1 MAKAT
6 TTTYLEIESIGAD
19 KLVSTMAGLQKSM
32 NFVAGMLKDLNKGLG
47 ISSQKA
53 KDGAA
58 AIDAQ
63 GKAAT
68 EAAQSLNQLK
78 VAMAAHNVAIEEI
91 SGSVAKMGK
100 ANEEAKKKGIDWT
113 QLKSKLDLA
122 KHAYSAVKAEL
133 TGLFNE
139 AMRLASAWE
148 VQEQAELKLQAAL
161 KTGGMAQSFE
171 DIKNWASAVQN
182 ATTYGDEFVL
192 TLASQA
198 AKFAGSE
205 SQTKRAT
212 QATLDW
218 ASATGGDATQGLQ
231 AIGRAVAGN
240 ADGLKNLGIYLSDN
254 EQAWLKDA
262 KEAERLEFVLQ
273 KLEGSYKGF
282 SEALATTPTGILTQC
297 QNILGDID
305 EQVGRLVSPALYAGL
320 SVVKDYLTG
329 QLDEVNAITG
339 SAENLKSVQN
349 DILGG
354 LYTAGAV
361 IIDIKTGLQI
371 GFEGLNVAFGK
382 VFEAV
387 YTLTKPMAMVY
398 DAMAKLPGLA
408 DETRYS
414 LQAQAETL
422 RGYYKESGRI
432 ADDALKKIDTI
443 KKEGQKA
450 KDSLANVM
458 LGARDKYSAATEARG
473 QAAGLGGGGLDAEF
487 VKELKDYEAKV
498 KALEDEKARL
508 KAQARAAAT
517 ARYAAKAQKEQE
529 AADPLDAEMTA
540 YLNFEQNMLATQAD
554 FAAKRKALEDSVLI
568 DYETKLSYKKELD
581 TQEQEQLR
589 QLKLDYARATGDEIT
604 ILEDKYRQDRLAKE
618 KEAEAQLK
626 AEQKATMEKLA
637 ENLKK
642 VTDLGVDMLTS
653 WIEGTG
659 DWRSQLYDA
668 MKSFSTNLMKNA
680 ISSII
685 NQALVNQAEAQGS
698 QAGIPIV
705 GPILALAAGAT
716 MFAVTMALKSKLKPA
731 EVKYAS
737 GGYISAGMVRGGAWG
752 RDSVPALLEPG
763 ERVLSKKETEAYDSQ
778 QNRAV
783 VQNITVNISGQ
794 LSTPAQITDTV
805 RRVLVPELKAAA
817 RAGYAI

>member
-32 NFVAGMLKDLNKGLG
+32 NFVAGQLKDLNKGLG
-47 ISSQKA
+47 TSSSKA
-53 KDGAA
+53 KEGAA

-68 EAAQSLNQLK
+68 EAVQSLTQLR
-78 VAMAAHNVAIEEI
+78 VAMAAQNSAIADITANVNKLA
-91 SGSVAKMGK
+91 K
-100 ANEEAKKKGIDWT
+100 ANDDAKKKGMDWT
-113 QLKSKLDLA
+113 ALKSKIDLA
-122 KHAYSAVKAEL
+122 AQAFNLVKNSVM
-133 TGLFNE
+133 GLGQE
-139 AMRLASAWE
+139 ALKMAQAWQ
-148 VQEQAELKLQAAL
+148 VQEQAENKLQAAL
-161 KTGGMAQSFE
+161 ERNMIGGSIDGYKEWAKT
-171 DIKNWASAVQN
+171 VQA
-182 ATTYGDEFVL
+182 ATVYGDEYTL
-192 TLASQA
+192 TLAAQA
-198 AKFAGSE
+198 ARFARTDE
-205 SQTKRAT
+205 DTKRAT
-212 QATLDW
+212 QAALDY
-218 ASATGGDATQGLQ
+218 ASATGGDATTALN
-231 AIGRAVAGN
+231 AMGRALSGN
-240 ADGLKNLGIYLSDN
+240 ARSLQTLGIYLDDT
-254 EQAWLKDA
+254 EQKRYR
-262 KEAERLEFVLQ
+262 EATQAEKMAFLLA
-273 KLEGSYKGF
+273 KLEAQYGGF
-282 SEALATTPTGILTQC
+282 AEALATTPTAALTQA
-297 QNILGDID
+297 QNLLGDIY
-305 EQVGRLVSPALYAGL
+305 EEVGKLVSPALYAGL
-320 SVVKDYLTG
+320 SVVKDILAE
-329 QLDEVNAITG
+329 QLDALGLITG
-339 SAENLKSVQN
+339 DAKTLKSVQ
-349 DILGG
+349 DAIIGG
-354 LYTAGAV
+354 LGAAMATL
-361 IIDIKTGLQI
+361 IDIKTLLVVIKNAAEAAVGVFLAAMTSGLKPI
-371 GFEGLNVAFGK
+371 G
-382 VFEAV
+382 EAV
-387 YTLTKPMAMVY
+387 QLL
-398 DAMAKLPGLA
+398 AKLPGLGDSA
-408 DETRYS
+408 RATFKS
-414 LQAQAETL
+414 LGEAIAMPFDASVAGIKEDVKEAKKAIAEGEKLKDKLWAGIEAGAQ
-422 RGYYKESGRI
+422 
-432 ADDALKKIDTI
+432 
-443 KKEGQKA
+443 
-450 KDSLANVM
+450 
-458 LGARDKYSAATEARG
+458 KYRE
-473 QAAGLGGGGLDAEF
+473 AAGKRIGPSGQGEAPDLGSTSKKGANEDLGEGL
-487 VKELKDYEAKV
+487 
-498 KALEDEKARL
+498 
-508 KAQARAAAT
+508 T
-517 ARYAAKAQKEQE
+517 IS
-529 AADPLDAEMTA
+529 LDRE
-540 YLNFEQNMLATQAD
+540 TQALID
-554 FAAKRKALEDSVLI
+554 YQNQEYNVLAEFAAKRKALEDSVLI

-589 QLKLDYARATGDEIT
+589 QLKLDYARATGDELT

-705 GPILALAAGAT
+705 GPILALTAGAT

-731 EVKYAS
+731 EVKYAQ

-783 VQNITVNISGQ
+783 IQNITVNISGQ

>member
-6 TTTYLEIESIGAD
+6 TTTYLEIESIGTD
-19 KLVSTMAGLQKSM
+19 KLITTMAGLQKSM

-47 ISSQKA
+47 ISSSKA
-53 KDGAA
+53 KEGAE

-63 GKAAT
+63 AKAAT
-68 EAAQSLNQLK
+68 EAAQSLTQLR
-78 VAMAAHNVAIEEI
+78 VAMAAQNTAIADI
-91 SGSVAKMGK
+91 TASVGKMAK
-100 ANEEAKKKGIDWT
+100 ANEDAKKKGIDWT
-113 QLKSKLDLA
+113 QLKSKVDLA
-122 KHAYSAVKAEL
+122 KQAYSAIKAEL

-139 AMRLASAWE
+139 AMRLAQAWE

-161 KTGGMAQSFE
+161 KTGGMEQSFE
-171 DIKNWASAVQN
+171 DFKQWAGAVQS

-198 AKFAGSE
+198 ARFAGNE
-205 SQTKRAT
+205 AQTKRAT
-212 QATLDW
+212 QAALDW
-218 ASATGGDATQGLQ
+218 ASATGRDATQ
-231 AIGRAVAGN
+231 AIKALSGAVNGQ
-240 ADGLKNLGIYLSDN
+240 ADGLKELGIYLTDT
-254 EQAWLKDA
+254 EQDWLKNA

-339 SAENLKSVQN
+339 SAENLKSVQD

-361 IIDIKTGLQI
+361 VIDIKTGLQI
-371 GFEGLNVAFGK
+371 GFQALNIAFNKLMEGIFALG
-382 VFEAV
+382 
-387 YTLTKPMAMVY
+387 KPMAALY
-398 DAMAKLPGLA
+398 DTMAKLPGLA
-408 DETRYS
+408 DSTRFA
-414 LQAQAETL
+414 LQAGAETL
-422 RGYYKESGRI
+422 RGYSKQAGFNADEAKE
-432 ADDALKKIDTI
+432 KI
-443 KKEGQKA
+443 KELQKEGQKA
-450 KDSLANVM
+450 KDSLANLM
-458 LGARDKYSAATEARG
+458 LGARDKYNAATETRG
-473 QAAGLGGGGLDAEF
+473 QAAGLGGGGLDADF
-487 VKELKDYEAKV
+487 IKDLKDYEAKV

-508 KAQARAAAT
+508 KAQAKAAAA
-517 ARYAAKAQKEQE
+517 ARYASNAQKEAD

-554 FAAKRKALEDSVLI
+554 FAAKRKALDDSVLI
-568 DYETKLSYKKELD
+568 DYETKLGYKKELD

-589 QLKLDYARATGDEIT
+589 QLKLDYARSTGDELT

-637 ENLKK
+637 ENLRK

-680 ISSII
+680 LASII
-685 NQALVNQAEAQGS
+685 NQALVNQANAQGS
-698 QAGIPIV
+698 QAGIPVV
-705 GPILALAAGAT
+705 GPMLALAAGAT

-763 ERVLSKKETEAYDSQ
+763 ERVLSKKETEAYDSAQ
-778 QNRAV
+778 SRAV
-783 VQNITVNISGQ
+783 VQNITVNINGQ